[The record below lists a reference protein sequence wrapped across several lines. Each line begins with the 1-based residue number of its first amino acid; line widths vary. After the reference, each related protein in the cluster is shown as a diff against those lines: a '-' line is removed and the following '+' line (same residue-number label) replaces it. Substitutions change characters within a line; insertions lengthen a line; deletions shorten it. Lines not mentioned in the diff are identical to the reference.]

1 LCSRK
6 EIFHHVPCIAHFRGK
21 KSKCTLRE
29 EKIYFLAN
37 LALQMVKDDKNQ
49 RLTVRAASTQ
59 LSRKVTQMNYE
70 HRQASQAT
78 LEAPATPTATSGQ

>member
-1 LCSRK
+1 
-6 EIFHHVPCIAHFRGK
+6 
-21 KSKCTLRE
+21 
-29 EKIYFLAN
+29 
-37 LALQMVKDDKNQ
+37 MVKDDKNQ

-78 LEAPATPTATSGQ
+78 PEAPATPTATSGQ